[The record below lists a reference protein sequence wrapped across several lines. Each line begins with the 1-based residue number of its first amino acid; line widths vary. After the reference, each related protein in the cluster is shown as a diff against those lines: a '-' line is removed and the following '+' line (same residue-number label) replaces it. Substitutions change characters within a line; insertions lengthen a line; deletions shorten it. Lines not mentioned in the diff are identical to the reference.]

1 MKKLLLLVALF
12 SIALGVQA
20 RKVAFRVDMT
30 GQTVSANGVHI
41 VGNFKNIDYTG
52 VDENPNLINWDP
64 AAYALTANGNIYTYV
79 LDLAPG
85 LPYEFKFINGN
96 SWGAGE
102 ESIPAASQVGV
113 NGNSNRWV
121 YIKAST
127 ATDTLMLAP
136 IMFSGNAPAGKKLV
150 RLNVDMAKVTAVST
164 NGVHLAGDI
173 VQWEPNLFQMANYKG
188 NGEMSGSVYQYLC
201 YVNSGAN
208 PEYKFINGNGW
219 GDSESVPSAC
229 QVGGGNANRFL
240 SNITTDT
247 IISKVC
253 FGSCTACPSG
263 VIPKFNATFQVDMAT
278 VIACAIVD
286 SVDVAGGVI
295 NGWAGGS
302 KLTPI
307 SAGSTIYTITIALD
321 SGEVEYKFRK
331 FTGSNLKWEG
341 LANRKF
347 MLKKDTV
354 LGIVC
359 FDEVTACTPVPAP
372 ANVRFMVD
380 LSNEIPN
387 ANGDIFVMGN
397 FTEPNW
403 QGGAIKLTPVA
414 GQIGLYE
421 TTFLM
426 CPGTFYFKFSNG
438 PVSNDANGE
447 SFPDTLQRGCTVP
460 SGVGGFNRVYTRPD
474 ATAKEVGF
482 VFNSCVQVSVGI
494 NNSLNANNIKLYPN
508 PTESNAIIAF
518 NDLAKNHTVVV
529 TDITGRIIDTYSN
542 VTEKQMT
549 INSNNYTTGLYFVQI
564 SNEMNETATVKLAVK

>member
-30 GQTVSANGVHI
+30 GQTVSANGVHFT
-41 VGNFKNIDYTG
+41 GNFKNIDYAG
-52 VDENPNLINWDP
+52 VDENPNLISWDP

-79 LDLAPG
+79 LDVAAG

-96 SWGAGE
+96 DWGSAE
-102 ESIPAASQVGV
+102 NIPTASQVGGG
-113 NGNSNRWV
+113 NGNRWV
-121 YIKAST
+121 YIPAST

-136 IMFSGNAPAGKKLV
+136 IMFSGNAPAGQKLI

-164 NGVHLAGDI
+164 NGVHLAG
-173 VQWEPNLFQMANYKG
+173 NLVEWDPAKFQMANYKG
-188 NGEMSGSVYQYLC
+188 NGEMSGSVYQYMA
-201 YVNSGAN
+201 YVTSGAS
-208 PEYKFINGNGW
+208 PEYKFINGNTW
-219 GDSESVPSAC
+219 GDAESVPSAC
-229 QVGGGNANRFL
+229 VVNGNRGL

-253 FGSCTACPSG
+253 FGSCTACPAG
-263 VIPKFNATFQVDMAT
+263 AIPKFNATFRVDMAT
-278 VIACAIVD
+278 VCSFD

-295 NGWAGGS
+295 NGWAGGNR
-302 KLTPI
+302 LTQVGT
-307 SAGSTIYTITIALD
+307 SSIYSLTIALD

-331 FTGSNLKWEG
+331 IKGTNVSWEG
-341 LANRKF
+341 LNNRKF
-347 MLKKDTV
+347 MLSKDTV
-354 LGIVC
+354 LGVVC
-359 FDEVTACTPVPAP
+359 FDSEVACVPVPAP
-372 ANVRFMVD
+372 ANVHFMVD

-447 SFPDTLQRGCTVP
+447 SFPDSTQRGCTVP

-529 TDITGRIIDTYSN
+529 TDITGRIIDTYRN

>member
-30 GQTVSANGVHI
+30 GQTVSANGVHFT
-41 VGNFKNIDYTG
+41 GNFKDIDYNG
-52 VDENPNLINWDP
+52 VFENPNLISWDP

-79 LDLAPG
+79 LDVAAG

-96 SWGAGE
+96 DWGSAE
-102 ESIPAASQVGV
+102 NIPTASQVGGG
-113 NGNSNRWV
+113 NGNRWV
-121 YIKAST
+121 YIPAST

-136 IMFSGNAPAGKKLV
+136 IKFSGNAPAGQKLV

-164 NGVHLAGDI
+164 NGVHLAG
-173 VQWEPNLFQMANYKG
+173 NLVEWDPAKFQMANYKG
-188 NGEMSGSVYQYLC
+188 NGEMSGSVYQYMA
-201 YVNSGAN
+201 YVNSGAS

-229 QVGGGNANRFL
+229 QVGGGNSNRFL

-253 FGSCTACPSG
+253 FGSCTACVGG
-263 VIPKFNATFQVDMAT
+263 VTPKFNATFRVDMAT
-278 VIACAIVD
+278 VCSFD

-295 NGWAGGS
+295 NGWAGGNR
-302 KLTPI
+302 LTQVGT
-307 SAGSTIYTITIALD
+307 SSIYSLTIALD

-331 FTGSNLKWEG
+331 IKGTNVSWEG
-341 LANRKF
+341 LNNRKF
-347 MLKKDTV
+347 MLRKDTT
-354 LGIVC
+354 LGVVC
-359 FDEVTACTPVPAP
+359 FDSETACVPVPAS
-372 ANVRFMVD
+372 ANVHFMVD

-403 QGGAIKLTPVA
+403 QAGAIKLTAVA
-414 GQIGLYE
+414 GQIGMYE

-438 PVSNDANGE
+438 PVSSDANGE
-447 SFPDTLQRGCTVP
+447 SFPDSMQRGCTVP
-460 SGVGGFNRVYTRPD
+460 SGVGGFNRVYTRSN
-474 ATAKEVGF
+474 ASAKEVGF
-482 VFNSCVQVSVGI
+482 VFNSCVQAGVGI
-494 NNSLNANNIKLYPN
+494 NNNLNANNIKLYPN

-518 NDLAKNHTVVV
+518 NDLAKNHTVIVS
-529 TDITGRIIDTYSN
+529 DITGRIIDTYRN

-564 SNEMNETATVKLAVK
+564 TNEMNQTATVKLAVK

>member
-64 AAYALTANGNIYTYV
+64 AAYTLTANGNIYTYV

-85 LPYEFKFINGN
+85 LPYEFKFVNGN

-150 RLNVDMAKVTAVST
+150 RLNVDMAKVAAVST

-173 VQWEPNLFQMANYKG
+173 VQWEPNLFQMANYRG

-229 QVGGGNANRFL
+229 QVGGGNTNRFL

-278 VIACAIVD
+278 VIACSIVD

-302 KLTPI
+302 KLTPV
-307 SAGSTIYTITIALD
+307 SAGSSIYSITIALD

-331 FTGSNLKWEG
+331 FTGSNVKWEG
-341 LANRKF
+341 LKNRKF

-359 FDEVTACTPVPAP
+359 FDETTACTPVPAT

-403 QGGAIKLTPVA
+403 QAGAIKMTPVA

-447 SFPDTLQRGCTVP
+447 SFPDTLQRGCNEP
-460 SGVGGFNRVYTRPD
+460 NGVGGFNRVYTRPD
-474 ATAKEVGF
+474 GTAKQVGF

-494 NNSLNANNIKLYPN
+494 NNNLNANNIKLYPN

>member
-12 SIALGVQA
+12 SMALGVQA

-41 VGNFKNIDYTG
+41 AGNFKNIDDKG
-52 VDENPNLINWDP
+52 VDENPNLVNWNP

-85 LPYEFKFINGN
+85 LPYEFKFVNDN
-96 SWGAGE
+96 NWGAGE
-102 ESIPAASQVGV
+102 ESIPAASKVSSS
-113 NGNSNRWV
+113 NGNRWV
-121 YIKAST
+121 YIPAST

-136 IMFSGNAPAGKKLV
+136 IMFSGNAPAGQKLV

-164 NGVHLAGDI
+164 NGVHLAG
-173 VQWEPNLFQMANYKG
+173 NLVEWDPAKFQMANYKG
-188 NGEMSGSVYQYLC
+188 NGEMSGTVYQYMA
-201 YVNSGAN
+201 YVTTGAS
-208 PEYKFINGNGW
+208 PEYKFINGNTW

-229 QVGGGNANRFL
+229 KIGDNRFL
-240 SNITTDT
+240 TTINTDT

-263 VIPKFNATFQVDMAT
+263 VIPKFNATFRVDMAT
-278 VIACAIVD
+278 ATACAIVD

-302 KLTPI
+302 KLTPV
-307 SAGSTIYTITIALD
+307 SAGSSIYSITIALD

-331 FTGSNLKWEG
+331 ITGTNVKWEG

-359 FDEVTACTPVPAP
+359 FDETTACTPVPAT

-403 QGGAIKLTPVA
+403 QAGAIKMTPIA

-447 SFPDTLQRGCTVP
+447 SFPDTLQRGCNEP
-460 SGVGGFNRVYTRPD
+460 NGVGGFNRVYTRPD
-474 ATAKEVGF
+474 GTAKQVGF

-529 TDITGRIIDTYSN
+529 SDITGRIIDTYSN
-542 VTEKQMT
+542 VIEKQMT
-549 INSNNYTTGLYFVQI
+549 INSNNYSTGMYFVQI
-564 SNEMNETATVKLAVK
+564 TNEMNETATVKLAVK